1 MLVFIGTNSVNVQY
15 MPFVLLMLLYVMS
28 FVRHSVKDL
37 FIYFLTYL
45 LTIISD
51 VVLSEQCTPKKIEK
65 WALNSTV
72 FLI

>member
-51 VVLSEQCTPKKIEK
+51 VVLSEQCTPQKIEK